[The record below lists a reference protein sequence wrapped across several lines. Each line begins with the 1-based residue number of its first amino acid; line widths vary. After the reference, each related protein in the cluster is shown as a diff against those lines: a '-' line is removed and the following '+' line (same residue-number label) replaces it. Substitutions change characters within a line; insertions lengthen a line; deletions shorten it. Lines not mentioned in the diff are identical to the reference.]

1 VPVLRQVKDFCSYAH
16 RGALSGSKNTKHNKA
31 LRTLQKQSRG
41 DFTFHRINSVTYRID
56 RPGKRAVGWLME
68 VAWPG
73 GARQRWIARA
83 GNRASEQ
90 LPLGEAKKAAVVLLR
105 QRGKTEPQG
114 WIPEPNQAAADEVDR
129 VARQK
134 ARRQAPVEVMGGG
147 KQLPGRM
154 ELVLGFLKP
163 NEIIRNVLETEIGF
177 IGGPA
182 ANTEPLQGDHYP
194 LTFDADGY
202 PELAAC
208 LDCWKPKMTAQAA

>member
-1 VPVLRQVKDFCSYAH
+1 MLNGVRRRFPP
-16 RGALSGSKNTKHNKA
+16 KA
-31 LRTLQKQSRG
+31 VRG
-41 DFTFHRINSVTYRID
+41 DLTFHRINSVTYRID
-56 RPGKRAVGWLME
+56 RPGTRAVGWLME

-73 GARQRWIARA
+73 GARQRWIARV

-90 LPLGEAKKAAVVLLR
+90 LPRGEAKKAAVVLLR
-105 QRGKTEPQG
+105 QRGTTEPQD
-114 WIPEPNQAAADEVDR
+114 WIPELNQTAADEIDR

-134 ARRQAPVEVMGGG
+134 ARRQAPVEVIGGG
-147 KQLPGRM
+147 KKLPGRM

>member
-1 VPVLRQVKDFCSYAH
+1 
-16 RGALSGSKNTKHNKA
+16 
-31 LRTLQKQSRG
+31 
-41 DFTFHRINSVTYRID
+41 
-56 RPGKRAVGWLME
+56 ME

-73 GARQRWIARA
+73 GARQRWIARV

-134 ARRQAPVEVMGGG
+134 ARRQAPVEVIGGG

-154 ELVLGFLKP
+154 ELVFGFLKP
-163 NEIIRNVLETEIGF
+163 HEIIRNVLETEIGF

-202 PELAAC
+202 PELPAC
-208 LDCWKPKMTAQAA
+208 LDCQKPKMTAQAA

>member
-1 VPVLRQVKDFCSYAH
+1 MLNGVRRRFPP
-16 RGALSGSKNTKHNKA
+16 KA
-31 LRTLQKQSRG
+31 VRG
-41 DFTFHRINSVTYRID
+41 DLTFHRINSVTYRID
-56 RPGKRAVGWLME
+56 RPGTRAVGWLME

-73 GARQRWIARA
+73 GARQRWIARV

-90 LPLGEAKKAAVVLLR
+90 LPRGEAKKAAVVLLR

-114 WIPEPNQAAADEVDR
+114 WIPEPNHAAADEVDR

-134 ARRQAPVEVMGGG
+134 ARRQAPVEVIGGG

-154 ELVLGFLKP
+154 EFVFGFLKP
-163 NEIIRNVLETEIGF
+163 HEIIRNVLETEIGF

-202 PELAAC
+202 PELPAC
-208 LDCWKPKMTAQAA
+208 LDCRKAKMTAQAA